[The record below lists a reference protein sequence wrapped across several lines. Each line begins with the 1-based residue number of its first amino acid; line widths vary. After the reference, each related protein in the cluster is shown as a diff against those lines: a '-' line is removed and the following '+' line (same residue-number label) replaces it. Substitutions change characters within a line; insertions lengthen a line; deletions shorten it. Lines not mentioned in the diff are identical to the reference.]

1 LPAILAE
8 PEKEPFE
15 GGFMKPARI
24 LTVKSTLVAAL
35 ALVAV
40 EGCNLILDNESREP
54 DVGSGGTTGT
64 AVGGM
69 SGESTTAGAG
79 QAGAG
84 QAGAGQA
91 GASNGGSDGTAL
103 GGAPGGAAGENSGT
117 GGQTET
123 PLVAPTGV
131 SFTPT
136 SETEGTI
143 TWQAVDEATTYTVE
157 LATDTGFMNNLR
169 SASEIGTTTKFSGL
183 TADTLYQVRVRANGS
198 FDRMSAWSRASG
210 TTLLNPPTELSLDLY
225 VSPQGTSIGYSG
237 LLWIEAPDD
246 LRNGGAGQKWHYAR
260 GTASAKCAAG
270 TTVQYQFDANYDSDA
285 RKGYTGFGTTNE
297 AYIVRPTGRI
307 TFYVKA
313 RCVGPNNPSN
323 ATSEISACRR
333 YDNSAC

>member
-1 LPAILAE
+1 
-8 PEKEPFE
+8 
-15 GGFMKPARI
+15 MKPARV
-24 LTVKSTLVAAL
+24 LTANSTLVAVL

-40 EGCNLILDNESREP
+40 GGCNLILGNESRELH
-54 DVGSGGTTGT
+54 VGSGGAAGT
-64 AVGGM
+64 AMGGAF
-69 SGESTTAGAG
+69 GESSTAGAG
-79 QAGAG
+79 QAGASSSG
-84 QAGAGQA
+84 SDAGPVG
-91 GASNGGSDGTAL
+91 GAPDGTA
-103 GGAPGGAAGENSGT
+103 GETSGA
-117 GGQTET
+117 GGQSETPST

-131 SFTPT
+131 AFTPT

-143 TWQAVDEATTYTVE
+143 TWQLVDEATTYTVE
-157 LATDTGFMNNLR
+157 IATDTGFMDNR
-169 SASEIGTTTKFSGL
+169 KSASATGTTMKFSGL

-198 FDRMSAWSRASG
+198 YDRMSAWSKASG

-246 LRNGGAGQKWHYAR
+246 LKNGGAGQKWHYAR

-285 RKGYTGFGTTNE
+285 RKGYTAFGTPHE

-313 RCVGPNNPSN
+313 RCVGPNNPSG

-333 YDNSAC
+333 NDNSAC